1 MIAISNIPLRIAG
14 ITADSAILKL
24 ADVVKKVANLQGLD
38 TN

>member
-1 MIAISNIPLRIAG
+1 MIAISNNPLRVAG
-14 ITADSAILKL
+14 ITADYAILKL

>member
-1 MIAISNIPLRIAG
+1 MIAISNNPLRIAG

-24 ADVVKKVANLQGLD
+24 ADVVKKAANLQELD